1 MVPIETKLSLEQ
13 VRHIRR
19 GAKESILV
27 RNMIRGLKRV
37 SPTSS
42 LTAYSHVLMVGGSAL
57 DFELCGMVTETL
69 ERYGITAGRAN
80 IMGTEGPRGAVATG
94 LLLSAGGMNHE

>member
-1 MVPIETKLSLEQ
+1 M
-13 VRHIRR
+13 RYIRR
-19 GAKESILV
+19 RAKESILIK
-27 RNMIRGLKRV
+27 NMIRGLRQI

-57 DFELCGMVTETL
+57 DFELCNMATETL

-94 LLLSAGGMNHE
+94 LLISAGGMKYV